1 MEMSYSADVD
11 HIDEPIEAAAAER
24 REGEPLRIRLQPSI
38 FRRGVGQHR
47 MWPGVSWTVDCKDVA
62 EAVALRE
69 GLRAFFEAMVREGP
83 ARIIETLDQ
92 MNVA

>member
-11 HIDEPIEAAAAER
+11 HIDEPLELAAAER

-38 FRRGVGQHR
+38 FRRGVSQHR
-47 MWPGVSWTVDCKDVA
+47 MWPGVSWTVDCRDVA

-69 GLRAFFEAMVREGP
+69 GLRAFFEAMIREGP
-83 ARIIETLDQ
+83 ERIIETLE
-92 MNVA
+92 NLKVA